1 MISSNKQVGMP
12 SSSAPKIVSVISKL
26 TKWIVNIIVPIYQY
40 LIVFWCRDI
49 NFFLQNAEMDILI
62 LLKANYNLFFYS
74 KSMIKHKLWTS
85 PHIPHHCTQ
94 HQLITTGSSD
104 LALYF
109 GSQLPGAN
117 MRGLYPAQWDLAL
130 RITFRLALS
139 ENQILY
145 VR

>member
-1 MISSNKQVGMP
+1 
-12 SSSAPKIVSVISKL
+12 
-26 TKWIVNIIVPIYQY
+26 
-40 LIVFWCRDI
+40 
-49 NFFLQNAEMDILI
+49 MDILT

-74 KSMIKHKLWTS
+74 KSMIKHKLRTS

-94 HQLITTGSSD
+94 HQLITIGSSD

-109 GSQLPGAN
+109 GCQLPGAN
-117 MRGLYPAQWDLAL
+117 IRGVYPAQWDLAL

-145 VR
+145 VW